1 MHKERLLHL
10 LERYFQKTISV
21 EEQDE
26 LNEMMTD
33 LEVTLPL
40 EDWMK
45 EKWHAY
51 RAGETIPLED
61 ADRYFSNIM
70 VTGDADASAVK
81 EIKPRN
87 RISLLNYYWARIA
100 AVLLIVIAGYILYL
114 VSGKE
119 KEPEHSENL
128 VVDLPRQDV
137 EPGGNFA
144 TLTLADGSKVV
155 LDSMSDGL
163 IASQG
168 NARVI
173 KLEDGALKYESGKTV
188 GKIVYNTMST
198 PVGGTYQLMLPD
210 GTGVWLN
217 ASSSITYPT
226 AFAGN
231 ERKVSITGEVYFEVT
246 KNTAMPFKVNA
257 GEQVI
262 EVLGTHFNV
271 NAYGDEHTVNTTL
284 AEGKVKVINNNNA
297 VMLKPGQQVQ
307 KDKAGNLKLVYN
319 PDLDEIL
326 AWKDGVFRFNGTSIE
341 TIMRQVGRWYDV
353 NVIYKDKISE
363 QFVAEIPRN
372 VNVSK
377 LLELLELTKQV
388 RFTINN
394 KVITVTR

>member
-40 EDWMK
+40 EEWMR

-51 RAGETIPLED
+51 RPGETMPPED

-100 AVLLIVIAGYILYL
+100 AVFLIVIAGYILYL

-137 EPGGNFA
+137 EPGGKFA

-173 KLEDGALKYESGKTV
+173 KLEDGALKYESGKTP

-246 KNTAMPFKVNA
+246 KNTVMPFKVNA